1 MSKWLNIL
9 AARLGSLLGRERV
22 IRDIDRELRFH
33 VEMETEENVRRGM
46 DSSEARRAALRSFGN
61 VCAVRDAAYEV
72 RGGGMLEGI
81 LRDARYGA
89 RALAKNK
96 GFTAV
101 AVLTLALGIGAN
113 AAIFAVIDAVLLR
126 PLPYPEAGRL
136 VKLYA
141 IDPAAETFAVS
152 PADFLEGY
160 SRAQAF
166 EHLAAYREFSFNM
179 ASRESAERVS
189 GAVVSPE
196 FFSVLGVG
204 AQHGRPISPA
214 LDAPGGPRVVVL
226 GHALW
231 QKRFGGDAGVIGQ
244 SIDLDGEAR
253 TVVGVMPEGFQFPA
267 GAELWASSRYAVPEH
282 PLRPTEDPTARRDT
296 QYFEVVGRLR
306 PGTGLE
312 QARAEAE
319 AVAGRLKQQYGE
331 AEEAVSASVVPLH
344 EDVVGETR
352 SALLL
357 LVGAVAILLLIAC
370 ANVANILLARGAT
383 RQKEIALR
391 LALGAGRVRLVRQF
405 LTESLLLAMAGG
417 GLGVLLALWALAP
430 LKALVP
436 VDMSGGTPLTLDA
449 RVLAFTALISLGSA
463 LVFGLFPALNLAD
476 QDLNGV
482 LKEGGRG
489 AASGARSNRA
499 RRVLVV
505 SEIALA
511 AVLLTGAGLLIRSLD
526 RLLDVPL
533 GFDPEK
539 VLTAQLTL
547 PQARYPE
554 KAQRAAFVGRVL
566 EQLGG
571 SPEVESA
578 AAISRLPL
586 NSGRSTRS
594 VEVQGQA
601 TPRTGGVT
609 PDYLVTSPGY
619 FRSMGIPLLTGRDFD
634 ARDAAGGQR
643 VVIINEATA
652 RHFWPGEEPL
662 GKLIKV
668 DEDWSQVVGV
678 AGNVRQ
684 VSLASPPPATVYV
697 PYAQDPWPFMAI
709 VVRGKTTAAG
719 ATQTLRNAVGG
730 VDRDVPLYGVR
741 PMEDVLSRSVSA
753 RRWRTLLLS
762 LFAFTALG
770 LACLGIY
777 GVTAYS
783 VTQRTHEIGIRM
795 TLGAQKGDVLRLVVV
810 QGLKLAVVGVA
821 AGLLAALALSRLAT
835 SMLYG
840 VEAADPLTLL
850 AVSVILIGV
859 TAAACLVPARRAAN
873 VDPLVALK
881 YE

>member
-9 AARLGSLLGRERV
+9 GARLRGLFRRERV
-22 IRDIDRELRFH
+22 IHDIDEELRFH
-33 VEMETEENVRRGM
+33 VEMETEANVGRGM
-46 DSSEARRAALRSFGN
+46 APAEARRAALRSFGN
-61 VCAVRDAAYEV
+61 LCAVRDAAYEV
-72 RGGGMLEGI
+72 RGGGMLESI

-89 RALAKNK
+89 RSLLKNK

-113 AAIFAVIDAVLLR
+113 AAIFGVIDAALLR
-126 PLPYPEAGRL
+126 PLPYPDSERL

-141 IDPAAETFAVS
+141 RDAAGESFSIS

-160 SRAQAF
+160 ARAQVF
-166 EHLAAYREFSFNM
+166 EHLAAYRESSFNM
-179 ASRESAERVS
+179 ASQERPERVS
-189 GAVVSPE
+189 GAVVSPD
-196 FFSVLGVG
+196 FFGVMG
-204 AQHGRPISPA
+204 VRPRHGRPITPE

-226 GHALW
+226 GHAFW
-231 QKRFGGDAGVIGQ
+231 QRRFGGDPGVLGKA
-244 SIDLDGEAR
+244 IDLDGEPR
-253 TVVGVMPEGFQFPA
+253 TVVGVMPEGFMFPA

-282 PLRPTEDPTARRDT
+282 PLRPTQDVTARRDT
-296 QYFEVVGRLR
+296 QYFSVVGRLR
-306 PGTGLE
+306 PGVGLE
-312 QARAEAE
+312 QARAEAD

-331 AEEAVSASVVPLH
+331 AEEAVAAVIVSLH
-344 EDVVGETR
+344 ENLVGGAR
-352 SALLL
+352 STLIMLL
-357 LVGAVAILLLIAC
+357 GAVAVLLLIAC

-405 LTESLLLAMAGG
+405 LTESLLLALSGG
-417 GLGVLLALWALAP
+417 GLGVLLALWALGP
-430 LKALVP
+430 LRALVP
-436 VDMSGGTPLTLDA
+436 EEVSGGAPLALDA
-449 RVLAFTALISLGSA
+449 RVLAFTALVSLASA

-489 AASGARSNRA
+489 AAGGARSNRA

-505 SEIALA
+505 TEIALA
-511 AVLLTGAGLLIRSLD
+511 AMLLTCAGLLVRSLD

-533 GFDPEK
+533 GFEPEK

-554 KAQRAAFVGRVL
+554 KAQRATFVGRVL
-566 EQLGG
+566 EQLGT

-594 VEVQGQA
+594 VEVQGRT
-601 TPRTGGVT
+601 TPAAGGLD

-619 FRSMGIPLLTGRDFD
+619 FRSMGVPLLAGRDFD
-634 ARDAAGGQR
+634 VRDAAGAQR
-643 VVIINEATA
+643 VVIINATA
-652 RHFWPGEEPL
+652 ARRLWPGEDAV
-662 GKLIKV
+662 GKLLKV
-668 DEDWSQVVGV
+668 DDEWSQVVGIV
-678 AGNVRQ
+678 ADVRQ
-684 VSLASPPPATVYV
+684 HSLAEAPPAAVHV
-697 PYAQDPWPFMAI
+697 PYAQDPWPFMVF
-709 VVRGKTTAAG
+709 VVRARSAPAG
-719 ATQTLRNAVGG
+719 AAPALLGAVGE

-741 PMEDVLSRSVSA
+741 PMDEVLTTSVST

-762 LFAFTALG
+762 LFAFTAVG

-795 TLGAQKGDVLRLVVV
+795 TLGAQKGDVLRMVVA
-810 QGLKLAVVGVA
+810 QGLKLAAVGVLT
-821 AGLLAALALSRLAT
+821 GLLAALALSRLAR

-850 AVSVILIGV
+850 AVTAILITV
-859 TAAACLVPARRAAN
+859 TAAACLVPARRAAK

>member
-1 MSKWLNIL
+1 MSEWLNIL
-9 AARLGSLLGRERV
+9 RARLRGLTGRDRI
-22 IRDIDRELRFH
+22 IRDIDKELRFH
-33 VEMETEENVRRGM
+33 VEMETQENVRRGM
-46 DSSEARRAALRSFGN
+46 GPGEARRAALRSFGN

-72 RGGGMLEGI
+72 RGGGMFESI

-89 RALAKNK
+89 RSLAKNK

-126 PLPYPEAGRL
+126 PLPYPESGRL
-136 VKLYA
+136 VRLYA
-141 IDPAAETFAVS
+141 IDAAAETFGVS

-160 SRAQAF
+160 SRAESF
-166 EHLAAYREFSFNM
+166 EHLAAYRETSFN
-179 ASRESAERVS
+179 ASAQEGAERLS

-196 FFSVLGVG
+196 FFSVMGVNPLR
-204 AQHGRPISPA
+204 GRAISPA
-214 LDAPGGPRVVVL
+214 QDAPGGPRVVVL
-226 GHALW
+226 GHSLW
-231 QKRFGGDAGVIGQ
+231 QKRFGGDPSVLGQ
-244 SIDLDGEAR
+244 SINLDGEPR

-267 GAELWASSRYAVPEH
+267 GAELWASARYAVPEH
-282 PLRPTEDPTARRDT
+282 PLRPTQDPTARRDS
-296 QYFEVVGRLR
+296 QYFEVIGRLR
-306 PGTGLE
+306 PGVELE
-312 QARAEAE
+312 RASAEAK
-319 AVAGRLKQQYGE
+319 AVAGRFKQQYGE
-331 AEEAVSASVVPLH
+331 EEESVSAKVVSLH
-344 EDVVGETR
+344 EDVVGDTR

-405 LTESLLLAMAGG
+405 LTESLLLALVGG

-436 VDMSGGTPLTLDA
+436 PDMSGGTPLTLDA
-449 RVLAFTALISLGSA
+449 RVLAFTALVSLGSA
-463 LVFGLFPALNLAD
+463 LIFGLFPALNLAD

-526 RLLDVPL
+526 RLLDVPA
-533 GFDPEK
+533 GFNPER
-539 VLTAQLTL
+539 VLTGQLTL

-571 SPEVESA
+571 SPDVESA
-578 AAISRLPL
+578 AIISRIPM
-586 NSGRSTRS
+586 NFGRSTRS
-594 VEVQGQA
+594 VEIQGK
-601 TPRTGGVT
+601 TPTTSDVT
-609 PDYLVTSPGY
+609 PDYLSTTPGY
-619 FRSMGIPLLTGRDFD
+619 FRSMSIPLLAGRDFD
-634 ARDAAGGQR
+634 ARDVAGAQR
-643 VVIINEATA
+643 VIIVNEAMV
-652 RHFWPGEEPL
+652 RNFWPGEDPL
-662 GKLIKV
+662 GKLMKTD
-668 DEDWSQVVGV
+668 DEWSQVVGV
-678 AGNVRQ
+678 VGNVRQ
-684 VSLASPPPATVYV
+684 ISLAMAPPSAVYV
-697 PYAQDPWPFMAI
+697 PYAQDPWPFMSV
-709 VVRGKTTAAG
+709 VVRAKSSTAG
-719 ATQTLRNAVGG
+719 AAPTLLGAVGR
-730 VDRDVPLYGVR
+730 VDRDVPLYDVR
-741 PMEDVLSRSVSA
+741 PMEEVLTTSVSA

-795 TLGAQKGDVLRLVVV
+795 TLGARKGDVLRLIVA
-810 QGLKLAVVGVA
+810 QGLKLAVVGVV

-840 VEAADPLTLL
+840 VEAADPLTLV
-850 AVSVILIGV
+850 AVSAILFGV
-859 TAAACLVPARRAAN
+859 TAAACLIPARRATR

>member
-1 MSKWLNIL
+1 LSNWLNIL
-9 AARLGSLLGRERV
+9 RARLRGLLGRDGV
-22 IRDIDRELRFH
+22 IGDIDRELRFH

-46 DSSEARRAALRSFGN
+46 GPDEARREALRSFGN
-61 VCAVRDAAYEV
+61 VCSVRDAAYEV
-72 RGGGMLEGI
+72 KGGGMLESI

-89 RALAKNK
+89 RSLVKNK

-113 AAIFAVIDAVLLR
+113 TAIFSVIDAVLLR

-136 VKLYA
+136 VKVYA
-141 IDPAAETFAVS
+141 ADPAGDDFSIS

-166 EHLAAYREFSFNM
+166 EHLAAYREMSFNM
-179 ASRESAERVS
+179 ASGERPERLS

-196 FFSVLGVG
+196 FFSVMGV
-204 AQHGRPISPA
+204 APRHGRHITPA
-214 LDAPGGPRVVVL
+214 QDAPGGPRVVVL

-231 QKRFGGDAGVIGQ
+231 QKRFGGDPGVLGK
-244 SIDLDGEAR
+244 SIDLDGEPR
-253 TVVGVMPEGFQFPA
+253 TVVGVMPEGFQFPE

-282 PLRPTEDPTARRDT
+282 PLRPTQDPTTRRDS

-306 PGTGLE
+306 PGAGLE
-312 QARAEAE
+312 QASAEAK

-331 AEEAVSASVVPLH
+331 AVEAVSASVYSLH
-344 EDVVGETR
+344 EDVVGGTR
-352 SALLL
+352 PALMM

-405 LTESLLLAMAGG
+405 LTESLLLALAGG

-436 VDMSGGTPLTLDA
+436 GGMSGGTPLALDA

-526 RLLDVPL
+526 RLLDVPS
-533 GFDPEK
+533 GFRPEK

-554 KAQRAAFVGRVL
+554 KAQRAAFVERAL

-578 AAISRLPL
+578 AVVSRIPL
-586 NSGRSTRS
+586 NFGRSTRS

-601 TPRTGGVT
+601 TPQTGGVA
-609 PDYLVTSPGY
+609 PDYLVNSPGY
-619 FRSMGIPLLTGRDFD
+619 FRSMGIPLLAGRDFD
-634 ARDAAGGQR
+634 VRDVAGAQR
-643 VVIINEATA
+643 VIIVNEATA
-652 RHFWPGEEPL
+652 RHFWPGEDPL
-662 GKLIKV
+662 GKLMKSD
-668 DEDWSQVVGV
+668 DEWSQVVGV
-678 AGNVRQ
+678 VGNVRQ
-684 VSLASPPPATVYV
+684 ISLASPPPPTVYV
-697 PYAQDPWPFMAI
+697 PYAQDPWPLMSF
-709 VVRGKTTAAG
+709 VVRGRSGASAA
-719 ATQTLRNAVGG
+719 APALLSAVGG
-730 VDRDVPLYGVR
+730 VDKDVPLYGVR
-741 PMEDVLSRSVSA
+741 PMEEVLTTSVAA

-795 TLGAQKGDVLRLVVV
+795 TLGAQKRDVLRMVVA
-810 QGLKLAVVGVA
+810 QGLKLAAVGVV
-821 AGLLAALALSRLAT
+821 AGLLVALALSRLTT

-850 AVSVILIGV
+850 AVSAILICV
-859 TAAACLVPARRAAN
+859 TAAACLVPARRAAK

>member
-1 MSKWLNIL
+1 MAKWLNIL
-9 AARLGSLLGRERV
+9 KARLRGLIGRESV
-22 IRDIDRELRFH
+22 LGDIDEELRFH

-46 DSSEARRAALRSFGN
+46 EPAAARREALKSFGN
-61 VCAVRDAAYEV
+61 LCAVRDAAYEV
-72 RGGGMLEGI
+72 RGGGMLESI

-89 RALAKNK
+89 RTLLKNK

-113 AAIFAVIDAVLLR
+113 TAIFGVIDAVLLR
-126 PLPYPEAGRL
+126 PLPYPESERL
-136 VKLYA
+136 VTLYGQ
-141 IDPAAETFAVS
+141 DGSGEPFAVS

-160 SRAQAF
+160 SRANAF
-166 EHLAAYREFSFNM
+166 ESLAAYRESSFNVT
-179 ASRESAERVS
+179 SRGQAERVS

-196 FFSVLGVG
+196 FFSVMGVSPRI
-204 AQHGRPISPA
+204 GRPVTPA
-214 LDAPGGPRVVVL
+214 LDTPGGPRVVVL
-226 GHALW
+226 GHGYW
-231 QKRFGGDAGVIGQ
+231 QKRFGGDAGVLGQ
-244 SIDLDGEAR
+244 SIDLDGEPR

-282 PLRPTEDPTARRDT
+282 PLRPTEDPTARRDS
-296 QYFEVVGRLR
+296 QYFSVIGRVR
-306 PGTGLE
+306 RGVTIV
-312 QARAEAE
+312 QARAEAQ
-319 AVAGRLKQQYGE
+319 AVAARLKQQYGE
-331 AEEAVSASVVPLH
+331 AEEAVSAFVFSLH
-344 EDVVGETR
+344 EDVAGGTR
-352 SALLL
+352 PALLMM
-357 LVGAVAILLLIAC
+357 VGAVAILLLIAC

-405 LTESLLLAMAGG
+405 LTESLLLALAGG
-417 GLGVLLALWALAP
+417 VLGVLLALWALTP

-436 VDMSGGTPLTLDA
+436 PDMSGGSVPALDA
-449 RVLAFTALISLGSA
+449 RVLAFTALVSLIAA
-463 LVFGLFPALNLAD
+463 LAFGLFPALNLAQ

-489 AASGARSNRA
+489 GSGGARSNRA

-533 GFDPEK
+533 GFEPK
-539 VLTAQLTL
+539 GVLAAQLAL

-554 KAQRAAFVGRVL
+554 KSQRAAFVGSVL
-566 EQLGG
+566 ERIGG

-578 AAISRLPL
+578 AIVSRLPL
-586 NSGRSTRS
+586 NFGRSTRS
-594 VEVQGQA
+594 VEVQGR
-601 TPRTGGVT
+601 TPQEIKIT

-619 FRSMGIPLLTGRDFD
+619 FRSMGIPLLAGRDFE
-634 ARDAAGGQR
+634 ARDAEGAPK
-643 VVIINEATA
+643 VLIINEATA
-652 RHFWPGEEPL
+652 RYLWPGENAL
-662 GKLIKV
+662 GKMIKL
-668 DEDWSQVVGV
+668 EEEWKQVVGV
-678 AGNVRQ
+678 VGNVRQ
-684 VSLASPPPATVYV
+684 VSLATPPPPAVHV
-697 PYAQDPWPFMAI
+697 PYAQDPWPFMAL
-709 VVRGKTTAAG
+709 VARTRTSAAG
-719 ATQTLRNAVGG
+719 AAPALIGAVGSI
-730 VDRDVPLYGVR
+730 DRDVPLYAVR
-741 PMEDVLSRSVSA
+741 PMEQVLTNSVGA
-753 RRWRTLLLS
+753 RRLRTLLLS
-762 LFAFTALG
+762 LFAFTALA

-795 TLGAQKGDVLRLVVV
+795 TLGAQKRDVLKMVVG

-821 AGLLAALALSRLAT
+821 VGLLAALALSRLAT

-840 VEAADPLTLL
+840 VEAADPLTLA
-850 AVSVILIGV
+850 AVSLILICV
-859 TAAACLVPARRAAN
+859 TAAACFVPARRAAR

>member
-1 MSKWLNIL
+1 
-9 AARLGSLLGRERV
+9 
-22 IRDIDRELRFH
+22 
-33 VEMETEENVRRGM
+33 
-46 DSSEARRAALRSFGN
+46 
-61 VCAVRDAAYEV
+61 
-72 RGGGMLEGI
+72 
-81 LRDARYGA
+81 
-89 RALAKNK
+89 
-96 GFTAV
+96 
-101 AVLTLALGIGAN
+101 
-113 AAIFAVIDAVLLR
+113 
-126 PLPYPEAGRL
+126 

-141 IDPAAETFAVS
+141 VDSAGETFAVS

-160 SRAQAF
+160 KRAEAF
-166 EHLAAYREFSFNM
+166 EHLSAYREFSFNM
-179 ASRESAERVS
+179 AAQGGSERVS

-196 FFSVLGVG
+196 FFSVMGVKPL
-204 AQHGRPISPA
+204 QGRPITPA

-231 QKRFGGDAGVIGQ
+231 QKRFGGAAGVLGQ
-244 SIDLDGEAR
+244 SVNLDGEPR

-282 PLRPTEDPTARRDT
+282 PLRPTQDPTARRDS

-306 PGTGLE
+306 PGVALE
-312 QARAEAE
+312 QARAEAK

-331 AEEAVSASVVPLH
+331 AEEAVSASVFSLH

-405 LTESLLLAMAGG
+405 LTESLLLALAGG

-436 VDMSGGTPLTLDA
+436 AEMSGGTPLVLDA
-449 RVLAFTALISLGSA
+449 RVLAFTALVSLGSA

-533 GFDPEK
+533 GFEPEK
-539 VLTAQLTL
+539 VLTAQVTL

-554 KAQRAAFVGRVL
+554 KSQRAAFVGGVL

-578 AAISRLPL
+578 AVISRIPL
-586 NSGRSTRS
+586 NFGRSTRS
-594 VEVQGQA
+594 VEVQGR
-601 TPRTGGVT
+601 TPSSSDVT
-609 PDYLVTSPGY
+609 PDYLSSSPGY
-619 FRSMGIPLLTGRDFD
+619 FRSMGIPLLAGRDFD
-634 ARDAAGGQR
+634 ARDVAGAPR

-652 RHFWPGEEPL
+652 RHFWPGEDSL
-662 GKLIKV
+662 GKLMKV
-668 DEDWSQVVGV
+668 DEEWSQVVGIV
-678 AGNVRQ
+678 GNVRQ
-684 VSLASPPPATVYV
+684 VSLAAPPPPAVHV
-697 PYAQDPWPFMAI
+697 PYAQDPWPFMSF
-709 VVRGKTTAAG
+709 VVRGKTSAQG
-719 ATQTLRNAVGG
+719 ATPTLLGVVGSI
-730 VDRDVPLYGVR
+730 DRDVPLYGVR
-741 PMEDVLSRSVSA
+741 PMEEVLTTSVSA

-795 TLGAQKGDVLRLVVV
+795 TLGAQKRDVLRMVVA
-810 QGLKLAVVGVA
+810 QGLKLALVGVG
-821 AGLLAALALSRLAT
+821 AGLLVALALSRLAT

-850 AVSVILIGV
+850 AVSAILFGV
-859 TAAACLVPARRAAN
+859 TAAACLVPARRAAK

>member
-9 AARLGSLLGRERV
+9 RARLRGLVGREGV
-22 IRDIDRELRFH
+22 IRDIDEELRFH
-33 VEMETEENVRRGM
+33 VEMETQENVRRGM
-46 DSSEARRAALRSFGN
+46 EPGEARRAALRSFGN

-72 RGGGMLEGI
+72 RGGGMLESI

-89 RALAKNK
+89 RSLAKNK

-141 IDPAAETFAVS
+141 VDAAAETFAVS

-160 SRAQAF
+160 SRAEAF

-179 ASRESAERVS
+179 AAREGSERVS
-189 GAVVSPE
+189 GVVVSPE
-196 FFSVLGVG
+196 FFSVFGVNPLQG
-204 AQHGRPISPA
+204 RLITPAQ
-214 LDAPGGPRVVVL
+214 DAPGGPRVVVL
-226 GHALW
+226 GHTLW
-231 QKRFGGDAGVIGQ
+231 RQRFGGDASILGQ
-244 SIDLDGEAR
+244 SINLDGEPR

-282 PLRPTEDPTARRDT
+282 PLRPAQDPTTRRDS

-312 QARAEAE
+312 QARAEAK
-319 AVAGRLKQQYGE
+319 AVAQRLKQQYGE
-331 AEEAVSASVVPLH
+331 SEEAVSASVVSLH

-405 LTESLLLAMAGG
+405 LTESLLLALAGG

-436 VDMSGGTPLTLDA
+436 AEMSGGTPLSLDA

-463 LVFGLFPALNLAD
+463 LIFGLFPALNLAD

-533 GFDPEK
+533 GFEPAQ
-539 VLTAQLTL
+539 VVTAQLTL
-547 PQARYPE
+547 PEARYPE
-554 KAQRAAFVGRVL
+554 KTQRAAFVGRVL

-578 AAISRLPL
+578 AVVSHIPL
-586 NSGRSTRS
+586 NFGRSTRS
-594 VEVQGQA
+594 VELQGR
-601 TPRTGGVT
+601 TPTTNDVA
-609 PDYLVTSPGY
+609 PDYIVNSPGY
-619 FRSMGIPLLTGRDFD
+619 FRSMSIPLLAGRDFD
-634 ARDAAGGQR
+634 ARDVAGAPR

-652 RHFWPGEEPL
+652 RRFWPGEDPL
-662 GKLIKV
+662 GKLMRL

-678 AGNVRQ
+678 VGNVRQ
-684 VSLASPPPATVYV
+684 VSLAAAAPPTVYV
-697 PYAQDPWPFMAI
+697 PYAQDPWTFMSI
-709 VVRGKTTAAG
+709 VVRAKSSTAG
-719 ATQTLRNAVGG
+719 AAPALLGAVGG
-730 VDRDVPLYGVR
+730 IDRDVPLYGVR
-741 PMEDVLSRSVSA
+741 PMEEVLTTSVSA

-795 TLGAQKGDVLRLVVV
+795 TLGAQKGDVLRMVVA
-810 QGLKLAVVGVA
+810 QGLKLAVVGVF
-821 AGLLAALALSRLAT
+821 AGLLVALVLSRLAT

-850 AVSVILIGV
+850 AVSAILFGV
-859 TAAACLVPARRAAN
+859 TAAACFVPARRAAK

>member
-1 MSKWLNIL
+1 MSKWLNI
-9 AARLGSLLGRERV
+9 ARARLRGLLGRERV
-22 IRDIDRELRFH
+22 IGDIDRELRSH
-33 VEMETEENVRRGM
+33 VEMATEENVRAGM
-46 DSSEARRAALRSFGN
+46 TPAEARREALRSFGN

-72 RGGGMLEGI
+72 RGGGMLESI
-81 LRDARYGA
+81 LRDAKYGV
-89 RALAKNK
+89 RTLAKNK

-113 AAIFAVIDAVLLR
+113 TAIFTVIDAVLLR
-126 PLPYPEAGRL
+126 PLPYPEAGRM

-141 IDPAAETFAVS
+141 RDAAGEDFSVS

-160 SRAQAF
+160 SRAEVF

-179 ASRESAERVS
+179 ASQERSERVS

-196 FFSVLGVG
+196 FFSVMG
-204 AQHGRPISPA
+204 ATPRHGRHITPA
-214 LDAPGGPRVVVL
+214 QDAPGGPRVVVL
-226 GHALW
+226 SHALW
-231 QKRFGGDAGVIGQ
+231 QKRFDGDAGVLGK
-244 SIDLDGEAR
+244 SIDLDGEPR
-253 TVVGVMPEGFQFPA
+253 TVVGVMPEGFQFPQ
-267 GAELWASSRYAVPEH
+267 GAEVWASARYAVPEH
-282 PLRPTEDPTARRDT
+282 PLRPTQDPTTKRGW

-306 PGTGLE
+306 PGVGLE
-312 QARAEAE
+312 KANAEAK

-331 AEEAVSASVVPLH
+331 DEEAVSASVYTLH
-344 EDVVGETR
+344 EDVVGGTR
-352 SALLL
+352 PALMMLI
-357 LVGAVAILLLIAC
+357 GAVAILLLIAC

-405 LTESLLLAMAGG
+405 LTESLLLALAGG

-436 VDMSGGTPLTLDA
+436 GEMSGGTPLTLDA
-449 RVLAFTALISLGSA
+449 RVLAFTALVSLVSA
-463 LVFGLFPALNLAD
+463 LAFGLFPALNLAS
-476 QDLNGV
+476 QDLNGA

-489 AASGARSNRA
+489 GSNGARSNLA

-505 SEIALA
+505 TEIALA
-511 AVLLTGAGLLIRSLD
+511 AVLLTGAGLLIRSFD

-533 GFDPEK
+533 GFDPEN

-554 KAQRAAFVGRVL
+554 NSQRAAFVGRVL
-566 EQLGG
+566 ERLGG

-578 AAISRLPL
+578 AAVSRVPL

-594 VEVQGQA
+594 VEVQGR
-601 TPRTGGVT
+601 TPQEIKVT
-609 PDYLVTSPGY
+609 PDYLVASPAY
-619 FRSMGIPLLTGRDFD
+619 FRSMGVPLLAGRDFD
-634 ARDAAGGQR
+634 ERDAAGAQR
-643 VVIINEATA
+643 VVVINEAAA
-652 RHFWPGEEPL
+652 RYLWPGENAL
-662 GKLIKV
+662 GKLIKTD
-668 DEDWSQVVGV
+668 DEWSQVVGV

-684 VSLASPPPATVYV
+684 VSLAAQPPPTVYV
-697 PYAQDPWPFMAI
+697 PYAQDPWPFMSL
-709 VVRGKTTAAG
+709 VVRARSTPAG
-719 ATQTLRNAVGG
+719 AAPTLIGAVGE

-741 PMEDVLSRSVSA
+741 PMGDVLSNSVSA

-762 LFAFTALG
+762 LFAFTALA

-795 TLGAQKGDVLRLVVV
+795 TLGARKADVLKMVVG

-821 AGLLAALALSRLAT
+821 AGLVVALALSRLAT

-840 VEAADPLTLL
+840 VEAADPVTLV
-850 AVSVILIGV
+850 AVAAILICV
-859 TAAACLVPARRAAN
+859 TAAACLIPARRATR

>member
-1 MSKWLNIL
+1 VSRWLNIL
-9 AARLGSLLGRERV
+9 GARLRAALGREAV
-22 IRDIDRELRFH
+22 IRDIDAELRFH

-46 DSSEARRAALRSFGN
+46 EPGAARRAALRSFGN

-72 RGGGMLEGI
+72 RGGGMMEGI

-113 AAIFAVIDAVLLR
+113 AAIFAVMDAVLLR

-141 IDPAAETFAVS
+141 VDSAAGTFAVS

-160 SRAQAF
+160 ARAEAF
-166 EHLAAYREFSFNM
+166 EHLAAYRETSFN
-179 ASRESAERVS
+179 AAAHEGAERVS
-189 GAVVSPE
+189 GAVVSPA
-196 FFSVLGVG
+196 FFSVLGVNPL
-204 AQHGRPISPA
+204 HGRLISPA
-214 LDAPGGPRVVVL
+214 QDAPGGARVVVL

-231 QKRFGGDAGVIGQ
+231 RKRFGGDPGVLGR
-244 SIDLDGEAR
+244 SINLDGEPR
-253 TVVGVMPEGFQFPA
+253 TVVGVMPEGFQFPS
-267 GAELWASSRYAVPEH
+267 GAELWASSRYSVPEH
-282 PLRPTEDPTARRDT
+282 PLRPTEDPTARRDS

-306 PGTGLE
+306 PGVGLE
-312 QARAEAE
+312 SARAEAK

-331 AEEAVSASVVPLH
+331 AEEAVSAAVVPLH

-352 SALLL
+352 PALLL

-405 LTESLLLAMAGG
+405 LTESVLLALAGG

-436 VDMSGGTPLTLDA
+436 AEMSGATPLALDA
-449 RVLAFTALISLGSA
+449 RVLAFTALVSLGSA
-463 LVFGLFPALNLAD
+463 LIFGLFPALNLAD

-489 AASGARSNRA
+489 GAGGARSNRA

-533 GFDPEK
+533 GFDPSR

-554 KAQRAAFVGRVL
+554 EAQRAAFVGRVL
-566 EQLGG
+566 EGLGG

-578 AAISRLPL
+578 AAVSRIPL
-586 NSGRSTRS
+586 NFGRSTRS
-594 VEVQGQA
+594 VEVQGL
-601 TPRTGGVT
+601 TPTTSDLT
-609 PDYLVTSPGY
+609 PDYLSATPGY
-619 FRSMGIPLLTGRDFD
+619 FRSMSIPVLAGRDFD
-634 ARDAAGGQR
+634 ARDAAGAPR
-643 VVIINEATA
+643 VIVVSEATA
-652 RHFWPGEEPL
+652 RHFWPGEDPL
-662 GKLIKV
+662 GKLMKV
-668 DEDWSQVVGV
+668 DEEWSQVVGV
-678 AGNVRQ
+678 VGNVRQ

-697 PYAQDPWPFMAI
+697 PYAQDPWPFMSF
-709 VVRGKTTAAG
+709 VVRAKSAPAG
-719 ATQTLRNAVGG
+719 AAPALLGAVAG

-741 PMEDVLSRSVSA
+741 PMEEVLTRSVSA

-777 GVTAYS
+777 GVTAYG

-795 TLGAQKGDVLRLVVV
+795 TLGAQKGDVLRMVVG
-810 QGLKLAVVGVA
+810 QGLRLAAVGAA
-821 AGLLAALALSRLAT
+821 AGLFAALALSRLAT

-840 VEAADPLTLL
+840 VEAADPLTLA
-850 AVSVILIGV
+850 AVSATLFGV
-859 TAAACLVPARRAAN
+859 TTAACLVPARRAAK

>member
-9 AARLGSLLGRERV
+9 GARVRASLGREEV
-22 IRDIDRELRFH
+22 IRDIDEELRFH

-46 DSSEARRAALRSFGN
+46 APNEARRAALRSFGN

-72 RGGGMLEGI
+72 KGGGMLESI

-89 RALAKNK
+89 RALLKNK

-113 AAIFAVIDAVLLR
+113 TAIFSVIDAVLLR
-126 PLPYPEAGRL
+126 PLPYPESERL

-141 IDPAAETFAVS
+141 RDPAGDAFAVS

-160 SRAQAF
+160 ARAQAF
-166 EHLAAYREFSFNM
+166 EHLSAYRESSFNM
-179 ASRESAERVS
+179 ASRERPERVS

-196 FFSVLGVG
+196 FFSVMGVG
-204 AQHGRPISPA
+204 ARLGRHITPA
-214 LDAPGGPRVVVL
+214 QDAPGGPRVVVL
-226 GHALW
+226 GHAFW
-231 QKRFGGDAGVIGQ
+231 QKRFGGDAGVLGK
-244 SIDLDGEAR
+244 SIDLDGEPR

-267 GAELWASSRYAVPEH
+267 GAELWASARYAVPEH
-282 PLRPTEDPTARRDT
+282 PLRPTQDPTTRRNS
-296 QYFEVVGRLR
+296 QYFNVVGRLR
-306 PGTGLE
+306 AGVGLE
-312 QARAEAE
+312 QANAEAK
-319 AVAGRLKQQYGE
+319 AVAARLKQQYGE
-331 AEEAVSASVVPLH
+331 EEEAVSALVLTLH

-405 LTESLLLAMAGG
+405 LTESLLLALAGG
-417 GLGVLLALWALAP
+417 GLGVLLAMWALAP

-436 VDMSGGTPLTLDA
+436 QEMSGGTPLALDA
-449 RVLAFTALISLGSA
+449 RVLAFTALVSLGAA

-489 AASGARSNRA
+489 GSGGARSNRA

-526 RLLDVPL
+526 HLLDAPL
-533 GFDPEK
+533 GFEPGR

-554 KAQRAAFVGRVL
+554 KTQRAAFVGRVL

-571 SPEVESA
+571 APEVESA
-578 AAISRLPL
+578 AAVSRIPL
-586 NSGRSTRS
+586 NFGRSTRS
-594 VEVQGQA
+594 VEVQGR
-601 TPRTGGVT
+601 TPPAGGWVT
-609 PDYLVTSPGY
+609 PDYLVASPGY
-619 FRSMGIPLLTGRDFD
+619 FRSMGVPLLAGRDFD
-634 ARDAAGGQR
+634 ARDVAGAQR
-643 VVIINEATA
+643 VVVINEAAA
-652 RHFWPGEEPL
+652 RHFWPGEDPL
-662 GKLIKV
+662 GKLIKTD
-668 DEDWSQVVGV
+668 DEWSQVVGV
-678 AGNVRQ
+678 VGNVRQ
-684 VSLASPPPATVYV
+684 VSLAEPPAAAVHV
-697 PYAQDPWPFMAI
+697 PYAQDPWPFMAL
-709 VVRGKTTAAG
+709 VVRAKSAPAG
-719 ATQTLRNAVGG
+719 AVPALREAVGG

-741 PMEDVLSRSVSA
+741 PMGEVLTTSVAA

-762 LFAFTALG
+762 LFALTALG

-783 VTQRTHEIGIRM
+783 VTQRTHEMGIRM
-795 TLGAQKGDVLRLVVV
+795 TLGAQKRDVLRLVVV

-821 AGLLAALALSRLAT
+821 AGLLVALALSRLAT

-840 VEAADPLTLL
+840 VEAADPLTLA
-850 AVSVILIGV
+850 AVSAILIAV

>member
-1 MSKWLNIL
+1 MSELLNIL
-9 AARLGSLLGRERV
+9 RARLRGLLGRDAV
-22 IRDIDRELRFH
+22 IRDIDAEMRFH

-46 DSSEARRAALRSFGN
+46 EPGEARRAALRSFGN
-61 VCAVRDAAYEV
+61 VCAVRDKAYEV
-72 RGGGMLEGI
+72 RGGGMLESI
-81 LRDARYGA
+81 LRDAKYGA
-89 RALAKNK
+89 RSLAKNR

-136 VKLYA
+136 VRLYA
-141 IDPAAETFAVS
+141 VDAAREEFSVS

-160 SRAQAF
+160 SRAEAF

-179 ASRESAERVS
+179 ASEERSERVS

-196 FFSVLGVG
+196 FFSALGVG
-204 AQHGRPISPA
+204 PQHGRLISPA

-226 GHALW
+226 GHTLW
-231 QKRFGGDAGVIGQ
+231 QRRFGGDAGILGK
-244 SIDLDGEAR
+244 SINLDGEPR

-267 GAELWASSRYAVPEH
+267 DAELWASSRYAVPEH
-282 PLRPTEDPTARRDT
+282 PLRPTQDPTTRRDS
-296 QYFEVVGRLR
+296 QYFDVVGRLR
-306 PGTGLE
+306 PGVGLE
-312 QARAEAE
+312 QARAEAK
-319 AVAGRLKQQYGE
+319 AVAGRFKEQYGE
-331 AEEAVSASVVPLH
+331 AEEAVSASVVSLH
-344 EDVVGETR
+344 EDVVGGTR
-352 SALLL
+352 SSLLL
-357 LVGAVAILLLIAC
+357 LVGAVGILLLIAC

-405 LTESLLLAMAGG
+405 LTESILLALAGG
-417 GLGVLLALWALAP
+417 VLGVLLALWALAP

-436 VDMSGGTPLTLDA
+436 AEMSGGTPLMLDA
-449 RVLAFTALISLGSA
+449 RVLAFTALVSLGSA
-463 LVFGLFPALNLAD
+463 LIFGLFPALNLAD

-489 AASGARSNRA
+489 AGSGARSNRA

-533 GFDPEK
+533 GFEPEK

-554 KAQRAAFVGRVL
+554 KAQRAAFVGGVL
-566 EQLGG
+566 ERLAG

-578 AAISRLPL
+578 AVISRIPL

-594 VEVQGQA
+594 VEVQGK
-601 TPRTGGVT
+601 TPPQGGWNT
-609 PDYLVTSPGY
+609 PDYLVNSPGY
-619 FRSMGIPLLTGRDFD
+619 FRSMGIPLLAGRDFD
-634 ARDAAGGQR
+634 VRDVAGAQR
-643 VVIINEATA
+643 VVIINEVAA
-652 RHFWPGEEPL
+652 RHFWPGEDAV
-662 GKLIKV
+662 GKLIKT
-668 DEDWSQVVGV
+668 DDDWSQVVGV
-678 AGNVRQ
+678 VGNVRQ
-684 VSLASPPPATVYV
+684 ISLAAPPPASVHV
-697 PYAQDPWPFMAI
+697 PYAQDPWPFMSV
-709 VVRGKTTAAG
+709 VVRAKSAPLGAAPSLLG
-719 ATQTLRNAVGG
+719 AVGG
-730 VDRDVPLYGVR
+730 IDKDVPLYGVR
-741 PMEDVLSRSVSA
+741 PMEEVLNTSVSA

-795 TLGAQKGDVLRLVVV
+795 TLGAQKRDVLRLVVA
-810 QGLKLAVVGVA
+810 QGLKLAVVGVV

-840 VEAADPLTLL
+840 VQAADPVTLL
-850 AVSVILIGV
+850 AVSAILFGV
-859 TAAACLVPARRAAN
+859 TAAACFVPARRAAN